1 MKLPISKKLE
11 EILRDPEAS
20 KQLRK
25 ALTGEGDGKITVN
38 GKTYVLNKNVFYG

>member
-11 EILRDPEAS
+11 EILRDPVAS

-25 ALTGEGDGKITVN
+25 ALTGEGDGTITVN
-38 GKTYVLNKNVFYG
+38 EKSYTLDKNAFY